1 MQAHSAVLKLH
12 SKYSRRVLD
21 TKHTGQ
27 ASPLFHYE
35 FIAAY
40 NSNGRVWS
48 LQAISKPL
56 CPMRSYLDHL
66 VMFTNP
72 SKFSP
77 ILSATL
83 TATLSESPIFNGGVD
98 FDQKLINYLEPL
110 IWAAKKLHYA
120 ELFLLMVSLWRSDRF
135 LELRK

>member
-12 SKYSRRVLD
+12 SKYFRRILD

-27 ASPLFHYE
+27 ASPLFRYE

-48 LQAISKPL
+48 LQAVSERPQAENVPSNFDLATVLGTFPK
-56 CPMRSYLDHL
+56 YLHA
-66 VMFTNP
+66 F
-72 SKFSP
+72 P

-83 TATLSESPIFNGGVD
+83 TATLSESPIFNGGLD

-110 IWAAKKLHYA
+110 IWAAKKLHHA
-120 ELFLLMVSLWRSDRF
+120 ELFYSW
-135 LELRK
+135 